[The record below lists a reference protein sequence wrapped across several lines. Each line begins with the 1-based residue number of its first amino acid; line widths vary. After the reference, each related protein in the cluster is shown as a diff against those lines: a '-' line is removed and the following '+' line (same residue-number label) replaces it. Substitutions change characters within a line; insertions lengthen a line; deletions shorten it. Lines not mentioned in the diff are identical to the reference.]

1 MFGLVD
7 YEDEE
12 DDMFMFMLVLFID
25 FVLLNLEDI
34 IVVKWKLFFLE
45 DLD

>member
-34 IVVKWKLFFLE
+34 IVVK
-45 DLD
+45 